1 MAQKISVTTKV
12 LKGSM
17 NSKEFKIQ
25 VLMLLGLVLATF
37 ISTEYSKSQ
46 DAQEQKVSEV
56 ALPLRCFETEIDSLW
71 RSVVKEGC
79 GSDKSLGAGNISEPK
94 TEVTDLNIYVKNRF
108 LAAQSMARKEGINL
122 VITSGFRTADRQEYL
137 FKRAIAKYGSAK
149 EASKWVLPPN
159 KSHHPDGIALDVN
172 YPGNQVET
180 KWLEKN
186 GFKYGLCRVYKNE
199 WWHFESLVAPGEKCP
214 ALVPNAQTK
223 IE

>member
-1 MAQKISVTTKV
+1 MTPLRFSDAVKFR
-12 LKGSM
+12 
-17 NSKEFKIQ
+17 EFRIHI
-25 VLMLLGLVLATF
+25 LILLGLILAIF
-37 ISTEYSKSQ
+37 ITSTYSNSPESKDELIQ
-46 DAQEQKVSEV
+46 RDSEDST
-56 ALPLRCFETEIDSLW
+56 PLWCFDIEADSLW

-79 GSDKSLGAGNISEPK
+79 GSDLSLGAVKISAPK
-94 TEVTDLNIYVKNRF
+94 TEASDLNIYVKNRF
-108 LAAQSMARKEGINL
+108 LAAQSKARKEGINL

-199 WWHFESLVAPGEKCP
+199 WWHFEPLVAPGEKCP
-214 ALVPNAQTK
+214 ALVPNALTK
-223 IE
+223 VD